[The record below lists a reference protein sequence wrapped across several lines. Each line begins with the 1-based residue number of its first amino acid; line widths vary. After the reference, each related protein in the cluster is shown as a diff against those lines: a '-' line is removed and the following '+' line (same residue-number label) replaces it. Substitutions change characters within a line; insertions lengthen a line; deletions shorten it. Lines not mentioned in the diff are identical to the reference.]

1 MSETSA
7 PPEPTEQP
15 TPKLRS
21 TDLAPTYRALRFQT
35 QLVWGLGATGLCPPF
50 PTDLGKGS

>member
-15 TPKLRS
+15 TPKLCS